1 MRSRVLWPLM
11 QLNVQMR
18 PKVHTRMST
27 KPVASSRKSSTG
39 RSCHEESEKISTK
52 MMNKVKMREMT
63 IRDFLK
69 NVSRPCMASP
79 LFVLIRQRRTRVN
92 SPPLAAFHCLYR
104 YPAALRRASSFA
116 LASISHCFFYFSFT
130 PCVMSS

>member
-1 MRSRVLWPLM
+1 V
-11 QLNVQMR
+11 
-18 PKVHTRMST
+18 
-27 KPVASSRKSSTG
+27 
-39 RSCHEESEKISTK
+39 KISTK

-79 LFVLIRQRRTRVN
+79 LFALIRQRRTRVN

-104 YPAALRRASSFA
+104 YRADLQWASSFT
-116 LASISHCFFYFSFT
+116 LASSSHCFFYFSFT